1 MRLPKRSKGILS
13 DREDGDRPLDKES
26 IFERF
31 LAISIELT
39 SERDRHVL
47 LSRILD
53 CAMDAANCD
62 AGTLYLLREDGL
74 HFRRMV
80 TRSQNVRRGSHDAP
94 IDLPPVPLDP
104 KYVCAW
110 VALNNKA
117 INVPDVRENTVFD
130 FTGSGQY
137 DEMTGYRTISML
149 VIPMTNDGGE
159 LIGVTQLINAKNEAG
174 ETVPFDPGVEQ
185 LVSAI
190 SSQAAISI
198 ANMYY
203 MEDLKRITAEK
214 ERIKAELSIAARIQQ
229 NMMPT
234 AFPAFPDRD
243 EFDIYARMEPAK
255 EVGGDFYDF
264 FMVDDR
270 HLAMVVADVSGK
282 GIPAALF
289 MMTAKTMIKTH
300 TRLHP
305 DPMQVLREVNDA
317 LFENNANNMF
327 VTVWLGILDIHTGL
341 LTYSDAGHERLF
353 LYHEGKWK
361 VMPKAEGMAL
371 AIFHTSEFVGR
382 TARRAYRNFTLQL
395 NPGDAIFQYSDGV
408 TEATD
413 AEKKMFGEDR
423 LLETVNG
430 TPFTNPKD
438 LLTHVQ
444 EVVDGFAGDAPQ
456 FDDMTMLCMRLP
468 GMNV

>member
-1 MRLPKRSKGILS
+1 MA
-13 DREDGDRPLDKES
+13 LDKES
-26 IFERF
+26 IFNRF

-39 SERDRHVL
+39 AERDRHVL

-80 TRSQNVRRGSHDAP
+80 TRSQNVRRGGHDAP
-94 IDLPPVPLDP
+94 INLPPVPLDP

-110 VALNNKA
+110 VALNNKT
-117 INVPDVRENTVFD
+117 INVPDVHENTDFD
-130 FTGSGQY
+130 FTGSVQY
-137 DEMTGYRTISML
+137 DEMTGYQTTSML
-149 VIPMTNDGGE
+149 VIPMTNDRGE

-174 ETVPFDPGVEQ
+174 ETVPFDPGVEK

-203 MEDLKRITAEK
+203 MENLKRITAEK

-234 AFPAFPDRD
+234 DFPAFPDRD
-243 EFDIYARMEPAK
+243 EFDIFASMEPAK

-264 FMVDDR
+264 FMIDDR

-289 MMTAKTMIKTH
+289 MMTAKTMIKTQ
-300 TRLHP
+300 TRMQP
-305 DPMQVLREVNDA
+305 NPMQVLRDVNDM
-317 LFENNANNMF
+317 LFENNADNMF
-327 VTVWLGILDIHTGL
+327 VTVWLGILDTRTGV

-353 LYHEGKWK
+353 LYQKGEWK
-361 VMPKAEGMAL
+361 TLPKEAGMAL
-371 AIFHTSEFVGR
+371 AIFHTSEFTGR
-382 TARRAYRNFTLQL
+382 SAKRAFRNCTIQL
-395 NPGDAIFQYSDGV
+395 SPGDAIFQYSDGV

-413 AEKKMFGEDR
+413 GEERMFGEDR
-423 LLETVNG
+423 LLETVNSV
-430 TPFTNPKD
+430 PFTNPKD
-438 LLTHVQ
+438 LLTHVHDKI
-444 EVVDGFAGDAPQ
+444 DGFVGDAPQ
-456 FDDMTMLCMRLP
+456 FDDMTMLCMR
-468 GMNV
+468 MN